1 MHANVLRIEVSVS
14 ESAFVCVSNKKFA
27 ISCLH
32 STDVPLPLAQWFAF
46 SFVTTAIAICL
57 HFYAHEDNFAYI
69 SLSCAIANSSEN
81 EIDALIV

>member
-27 ISCLH
+27 ISCLR
-32 STDVPLPLAQWFAF
+32 STTVPLPLAHWFAF
-46 SFVTTAIAICL
+46 SFVITIAICL
-57 HFYAHEDNFAYI
+57 HFYPHEDSFACI
-69 SLSCAIANSSEN
+69 SFSCAIANSSEN